1 MSPQLEKFGNHVVK
15 SDLGWTV
22 DTSAF
27 WFFLYRDATVEAK
40 VAVEGAGTFLSPCLV
55 GFSTMEVKKLKVP
68 VSSPPTPREEI
79 QNRISAALKLLKIR
93 VKVAKATT

>member
-1 MSPQLEKFGNHVVK
+1 MSARLEKFGNHVVK

-22 DTSAF
+22 DTSVF

-55 GFSTMEVKKLKVP
+55 GFRTMEVKELEAPDRAKQLRAKKSRIEYP
-68 VSSPPTPREEI
+68 RLSS
-79 QNRISAALKLLKIR
+79 L
-93 VKVAKATT
+93 